1 MRVFLFDTDK
11 HFTKIIVPIY
21 ASASS
26 SRAELALSLVLTR
39 LNLECHLLSL
49 QPGPWAGVV
58 HCGLTCVSL
67 LMKLSVFHMV
77 GFIYLINSHLDVLFV
92 RCV

>member
-1 MRVFLFDTDK
+1 MRVLLFDTDK

-26 SRAELALSLVLTR
+26 RAELALSLVLTR
-39 LNLECHLLSL
+39 LNLECHLFSL

-58 HCGLTCVSL
+58 HCGLTCISL
-67 LMKLSVFHMV
+67 LMKLSIFHMV
-77 GFIYLINSHLDVLFV
+77 GFIYLINSPLDVLFV
-92 RCV
+92 QCV